1 MSNSQNVGPRRTLK
15 ERWAHHRNILSRG
28 QSEISLFYGVISM
41 SLLLWLS
48 LRDAFTIPR
57 EWSVFILPA
66 IIVIA
71 GIAQYI
77 VGWIMVRT
85 RFIEEIQ
92 KWDGEKNPLLTEI
105 LEKIGEKNKNLQS

>member
-1 MSNSQNVGPRRTLK
+1 
-15 ERWAHHRNILSRG
+15 
-28 QSEISLFYGVISM
+28 M

-57 EWSVFILPA
+57 AWGVFILPL

-71 GIAQYI
+71 AVAQYV

-92 KWDGEKNPLLTEI
+92 KWDGEKNPLLIEI
-105 LEKIGEKNKNLQS
+105 LEKLGENSVPRKHE

>member
-1 MSNSQNVGPRRTLK
+1 
-15 ERWAHHRNILSRG
+15 
-28 QSEISLFYGVISM
+28 M

-57 EWSVFILPA
+57 AWSVFILPA
-66 IIVIA
+66 IILIA

-77 VGWIMVRT
+77 VGWLMVKT

-105 LEKIGEKNKNLQS
+105 LERLSENSLSRKHDSK